1 MRVLGRLFWPNQAKF
16 APLVGMA
23 SLLLNNLRIQLTLEI
38 IRIKPESTQY
48 EKTANTT
55 MKHMTKPKS
64 GAFTLIELL
73 VVIAIIAILA
83 GLLLPALA
91 KAKARAARINCVS
104 NLKQVGLGFRIW
116 SNDHTDRFPWIVS
129 TTDGGV
135 ASIAWLAVDAY
146 RSASNELNSP
156 KILVCNSDTG
166 KSKATIFVDPAN
178 LATAPAGTV
187 AFEDPAATTTKQ
199 GHLSYFVATDA
210 DETRPSKILSGDRNL
225 IGGTFAAAK
234 ETFTSDIQALGAS
247 WDGHIHVKAGNIG
260 LSDGSV
266 QQATVDQAAKSVR
279 ASGNDS
285 NTPTYP
291 VEFRL
296 PSDTPIP

>member
-1 MRVLGRLFWPNQAKF
+1 
-16 APLVGMA
+16 
-23 SLLLNNLRIQLTLEI
+23 
-38 IRIKPESTQY
+38 
-48 EKTANTT
+48 

-104 NLKQVGLGFRIW
+104 NLKQVGLAFRIW
-116 SNDHTDRFPWIVS
+116 SNDHTDRFPWVVAQN
-129 TTDGGV
+129 DGGV
-135 ASIAWLAVDAY
+135 QDYLTANNWSAWDAY
-146 RSASNELNSP
+146 RAASNELNSP

-166 KSKATIFVDPAN
+166 KNRSNVFLPPG
-178 LATAPAGTV
+178 ATAPAGTIG
-187 AFEDPAATTTKQ
+187 FKDGPSPDN
-199 GHLSYFVATDA
+199 HLSYFVGNDA
-210 DETRPSKILSGDRNL
+210 DETRPSKILSGDRN
-225 IGGTFAAAK
+225 ISGGA
-234 ETFTSDIQALGAS
+234 TSGGLAGAPTVGS
-247 WDGHIHVKAGNIG
+247 KMVWTTDAQTANTTYDGSIHVKAGNLG

-266 QQATVDQAAKSVR
+266 IQATIDQAAKQVR
-279 ASGNDS
+279 AAGNDS

-296 PSDTPIP
+296 PAN

>member
-1 MRVLGRLFWPNQAKF
+1 
-16 APLVGMA
+16 
-23 SLLLNNLRIQLTLEI
+23 
-38 IRIKPESTQY
+38 
-48 EKTANTT
+48 

-146 RSASNELNSP
+146 RAASNELNSP
-156 KILVCNSDTG
+156 KILACNSDTG
-166 KSKATIFVDPAN
+166 KSKATIFVDPMN
-178 LATAPAGTV
+178 LANAPAGTV
-187 AFEDPAATTTKQ
+187 AFEDPAATPAKQ
-199 GHLSYFVATDA
+199 GHLSYFVAKDA
-210 DETRPSKILSGDRNL
+210 DETRPSKNLSGGRN
-225 IGGTFAAAK
+225 ITGGTAAGSA
-234 ETFTSDIQALGAS
+234 ERLSPHAHTLMGACAR
-247 WDGHIHVKAGNIG
+247 HIH
-260 LSDGSV
+260 
-266 QQATVDQAAKSVR
+266 
-279 ASGNDS
+279 
-285 NTPTYP
+285 
-291 VEFRL
+291 
-296 PSDTPIP
+296 

>member
-1 MRVLGRLFWPNQAKF
+1 MKQ
-16 APLVGMA
+16 
-23 SLLLNNLRIQLTLEI
+23 IT
-38 IRIKPESTQY
+38 
-48 EKTANTT
+48 KT
-55 MKHMTKPKS
+55 KS

-116 SNDHTDRFPWIVS
+116 SNDHTDRFPWVVG
-129 TTDGGV
+129 TNDGGV
-135 ASIAWLAVDAY
+135 QDYPTANNWSAWDAY
-146 RSASNELNSP
+146 RAASNELNSP

-166 KSKATIFVDPAN
+166 KNKSNVFLPIG
-178 LATAPAGTV
+178 ATAPAGTV
-187 AFEDPAATTTKQ
+187 GFKDGAAPDN
-199 GHLSYFVATDA
+199 HLSYFVGTDA
-210 DETRPSKILSGDRNL
+210 DETRPSKILSGDRN
-225 IGGTFAAAK
+225 ITGGA
-234 ETFTSDIQALGAS
+234 TSGGLAGTPTVGSKMVWTTDAQVNAVGGVNY
-247 WDGHIHVKAGNIG
+247 DGSIHVKAGNLG

-266 QQATVDQAAKSVR
+266 IQATVDQAQKQVR
-279 ASGNDS
+279 AAGNDS

-296 PSDTPIP
+296 PAPSP

>member
-1 MRVLGRLFWPNQAKF
+1 
-16 APLVGMA
+16 
-23 SLLLNNLRIQLTLEI
+23 
-38 IRIKPESTQY
+38 
-48 EKTANTT
+48 

-64 GAFTLIELL
+64 AAFTLIELL

-146 RSASNELNSP
+146 RAASNELNSP

-166 KSKATIFVDPAN
+166 KNKATVFLEPAS
-178 LATAPAGTV
+178 LAAAPAGTV
-187 AFEDPAATTTKQ
+187 AFEDPPMPKF
-199 GHLSYFVATDA
+199 GHLSYFAATDA

-225 IGGTFAAAK
+225 IGGTFAGAN
-234 ETFTSDIQALGAS
+234 ETFNSDTEALKGS
-247 WDGHIHVKAGNIG
+247 WDGHIHVKAGNLG

-266 QQATVDQAAKSVR
+266 QQATVDQASKAVR
-279 ASGNDS
+279 AAGNDS

-291 VEFRL
+291 IEFRM
-296 PSDTPIP
+296 PSDTPLPP